1 MFRRFNRFLLFFIP
15 SALLFAQ
22 SETATLRGT
31 ITDASGAPIA
41 GIQLLLFE
49 SGKELSVREIST
61 GAGGRY
67 DAPFL
72 RPGVYIVKIDANH
85 FQTFEANGILLLA
98 GQERHFD
105 AKLKPEARDETVLLD
120 ETSTPV
126 QSQNG
131 TVAGIIDFKRA
142 WQDAPF
148 VDLHPSVLPLLT
160 QAPAVQGNTLGGT
173 QGNQAGLVIS
183 GVTARNQQTW
193 ALDGVAQDTTTQTG
207 NPAFFETI
215 EVAIANPGV
224 DASKPV
230 HIEMISK
237 HGSDSIHG
245 LVYYKRAS
253 SAFNARSY
261 FDTAKSSY
269 KLSEVQ
275 GELGGAIVPHWT
287 YFYGGGMYQKTP
299 YSETLY
305 ADVPTAQMRTFDFTQ
320 FLTAQSAP
328 NGKPV
333 IIRDPRSGTPF
344 PNNLIPSN
352 RVALVSSHYLTNY
365 YPVPN
370 AGTANTFTQ
379 NYTWVHPYGPDS
391 YVGNWPFGRIDQR
404 LSANSQVYF
413 RWMQN
418 QTASIASGSV
428 GEQLNSTQSVRYRGY
443 VVSGVTALSS
453 RLTNQI
459 AVGHTAVKLNQGESE
474 SKFSPLQGDS
484 VVSGLGIIGVNP
496 NAYSVMGFPRASI
509 GGLTGLSMVYDG
521 GHTNNTAGDDSIN
534 TVQDALTWS
543 PGRHSLKLGGQY
555 QRYRWLQ
562 GAVPQNVYGDF
573 TFTGAFSG
581 LGFADFLLGLPST
594 STRQAGRVDRT
605 LHQAQS
611 GLFLS
616 DSFRVTSRLTLDYG
630 VRWDYYTTPVYD
642 DGYMSNWDPATNR
655 VMVAPGTLTAVSSF
669 FPKGAT
675 VVLGDVVPKAKT
687 TNFRPRVAAAY
698 RLTGSLVLRGG
709 YGEFTENE
717 GYGAAG
723 RLSANNPYSLT
734 ETYTNSITAGVA
746 ALTFPKPFP
755 ATPSSS
761 LLPGQNIT
769 ALPAKTDEGV
779 IRQFNGT
786 LEAALRGIGLRFSYI
801 GSRGVNMNYSLDVNK
816 PRASTTAFATSRKP
830 FPIWAS
836 AYEVRTDGQWK
847 YDSAVVSAQRSI
859 GAVSF
864 HASFTYGNNISNY
877 ANTTDPYNVTN
888 QWTRDASDRRR
899 YFTAGATMPLPL
911 GKGHRFL
918 SATGPLVGRVIGDWR
933 VQAIT
938 TFASGQ
944 YYSPLFTGA
953 DPANASQGFV
963 TQLPDCTG
971 DPKSGARTLAT
982 WFNPSAF
989 TIPSPSAGRYG
1000 TCGMN
1005 TLEGYPIHLAHV
1017 SLAKQ
1022 FSFTEQ
1028 VKLVFTAQISNV
1040 TNTPHFTIPNN
1051 NISNPNPGIF
1061 TAASLA
1067 ANSTPERLGNRQI
1080 DLKLRLVW

>member
-1 MFRRFNRFLLFFIP
+1 MVRRFHRYSLFFIS

-31 ITDASGAPIA
+31 ITDTSGAPIA
-41 GIQLLLFE
+41 GIQLVLFE
-49 SGKELSVREIST
+49 SGKELAVREIST
-61 GAGGRY
+61 GGGGHY

-72 RPGVYIVKIDANH
+72 RPGSYKVKIDANH
-85 FQTFEANGILLLA
+85 FQTLEADGILLQA
-98 GQERHFD
+98 GQVRHFD
-105 AKLKPEARDETVLLD
+105 AQLKPEARDETVSLD
-120 ETSTPV
+120 ETATPV

-131 TVAGIIDFKRA
+131 TVSGIVDFKRS

-148 VDLHPSVLPLLT
+148 VDLHPSALPLLT
-160 QAPAVQGNTLGGT
+160 QAPAIQGNT

-183 GVTARNQQTW
+183 GIAARNQQTW

-207 NPAFFETI
+207 NPAFFETV

-224 DASKPV
+224 DSAKPV
-230 HIEMISK
+230 HVEMISK
-237 HGSDSIHG
+237 HGSDGIHG

-299 YSETLY
+299 YSQTLY
-305 ADVPTAQMRTFDFTQ
+305 ADVPTAQMRTSDFTQ
-320 FLTAQSAP
+320 FLTAQTAP

-333 IIRDPRSGTPF
+333 IIRDPRSGAPF

-352 RVALVSSHYLTNY
+352 RVASVSSKYLSNLY
-365 YPVPN
+365 YPAPN
-370 AGTANTFTQ
+370 AGSANTFTQ
-379 NYTWVHPYGPDS
+379 NYTWVHPYGPDT

-404 LSANSQVYF
+404 LSTNSQLYF

-428 GEQLNSTQSVRYRGY
+428 GEQLNATQTARYRGY
-443 VVSGVTALSS
+443 VVSGITAFSS
-453 RLTNQI
+453 RLINQI
-459 AVGHTAVKLNQGESE
+459 TVGHTAVVLKQGEAE
-474 SKFSPLQGDS
+474 SKFTPLHGDS
-484 VVSGLGIIGVNP
+484 VVNAVGLAGVNP
-496 NAYSVMGFPRASI
+496 NAYAVMGFPALSI
-509 GGLTGLSMVYDG
+509 SGLTGLSMAYGG
-521 GHTNNTAGDDSIN
+521 GHSSDTAGDDSIN
-534 TVQDALTWS
+534 TVQDAIVWS
-543 PGRHSLKLGGQY
+543 LGRHSLKLGGQY
-555 QRYRWLQ
+555 QRYRWLE

-594 STRQAGRVDRT
+594 STRQAGRVDRK
-605 LHQAQS
+605 LHQSQS

-616 DSFRVTSRLTLDYG
+616 DAFRVTSRLTLDFG

-642 DGYMSNWDPATNR
+642 DGYMSNWDPATGR
-655 VMVAPGTLTAVSSF
+655 VTVAPGTLTAVSTF

-687 TNFRPRVAAAY
+687 TNFRPRAAAAY

-717 GYGAAG
+717 GYGVSG

-746 ALTFPKPFP
+746 ALTFPRPFP

-779 IRQFNGT
+779 IRQYNGT
-786 LEAALRGIGLRFSYI
+786 LEAALRGIGLRLSYI
-801 GSRGVNMNYSLDVNK
+801 GSRGRNMNYLLDVNK
-816 PRASTTAFATSRKP
+816 PRASTTPFATSRKP

-847 YDSAVVSAQRSI
+847 YDSAVASAQRSV
-859 GAVSF
+859 GPVSLY
-864 HASFTYGNNISNY
+864 ATFTWGKNSSNY

-888 QWTRDASDRRR
+888 QWTRDASDRQR
-899 YFTAGATMPLPL
+899 YFTAGAALPLPF
-911 GKGHRFL
+911 GKGHRFF
-918 SATGPLVGRVIGDWR
+918 SATGPFVNHVIGDWR
-933 VQAIT
+933 LQAIT
-938 TFASGQ
+938 TFATGQ

-963 TQLPDCTG
+963 TQLPDCVG
-971 DPKSGARTLAT
+971 DPNAGARTLAT

-989 TIPSPSAGRYG
+989 TIPSASAGRYG

-1005 TLEGYPIHLAHV
+1005 TLEGYPIHIAHV

-1022 FSFTEQ
+1022 FSFSEQ

-1051 NISNPNPGIF
+1051 NISNPNPGAF

-1067 ANSTPERLGNRQI
+1067 PNATPERLGNRQI

>member
-1 MFRRFNRFLLFFIP
+1 MFRRFNRFLLLLIP

-22 SETATLRGT
+22 PETATLRGT
-31 ITDASGAPIA
+31 VTDPSGTPLA
-41 GIQLLLFE
+41 GIPLVLFE
-49 SGKELSVREIST
+49 AGKELSVRAIST
-61 GAGGRY
+61 GAGGHY
-67 DAPFL
+67 EAPFL
-72 RPGVYIVKIDANH
+72 RPGSYIVKIDADR
-85 FQTFEANGILLLA
+85 FQTFEADGILLIA
-98 GQERHFD
+98 GQVRRFD
-105 AKLKPEARDETVLLD
+105 ANLKPQARDETVLVH
-120 ETSTPV
+120 ETPAIV

-131 TVAGIIDFKRA
+131 AVAGIIDFKLA

-148 VDLHPSVLPLLT
+148 VDLHPSVFPLLT
-160 QAPAVQGNTLGGT
+160 QAPAVQGNPP
-173 QGNQAGLVIS
+173 GLVMS
-183 GVTARNQQTW
+183 GIAARNQQTW
-193 ALDGVAQDTTTQTG
+193 ALDGVPQDSTLQTG
-207 NPAFFETI
+207 NPAFFETV

-224 DASKPV
+224 DAAKPV
-230 HIEMISK
+230 HFDMISK
-237 HGSDSIHG
+237 HGGDGLHG

-253 SAFNARSY
+253 SAFNAKSY

-275 GELGGAIVPHWT
+275 GELGGALVPHWT
-287 YFYGGGMYQKTP
+287 YFYAGAMYQKTP
-299 YSETLY
+299 YSQTLF
-305 ADVPTAQMRTFDFTQ
+305 ADVPTTQMRVFDLSQ
-320 FLTAQSAP
+320 FLTAPTAP
-328 NGKPV
+328 NGKV
-333 IIRDPRSGTPF
+333 AIVRDPRSGTPF

-365 YPVPN
+365 YPASN
-370 AGTANTFTQ
+370 TGTANTFTQ
-379 NYTWVHPYGPDS
+379 NYSWVHPYGPDT

-404 LSANSQVYF
+404 LTANSQLYF

-428 GEQLNSTQSVRYRGY
+428 GEQLNSTQTVRYRGY
-443 VVSGVTALSS
+443 VIAGVTAISS
-453 RLTNQI
+453 SLTNQI
-459 AVGHTAVKLNQGESE
+459 TVGHTAVKLAQGEAE

-484 VVSGLGIIGVNP
+484 VVNSLGLIGVNP
-496 NAYSVMGFPRASI
+496 NAYSVMGFPTVAIS
-509 GGLTGLSMVYDG
+509 GLTGLSMVYDG

-534 TVQDALTWS
+534 TIQDAVTWS
-543 PGRHSLKLGGQY
+543 VGRHSLKLGGQS
-555 QRYRWLQ
+555 QRYHWLE
-562 GAVPQNVYGDF
+562 GIVPQNVFGDF
-573 TFTGAFSG
+573 TFTGAFTG
-581 LGFADFLLGLPST
+581 LGFADFLLGLPSL

-605 LHQAQS
+605 LHQAQY
-611 GLFLS
+611 GLFLN

-642 DGYMSNWDPATNR
+642 DGYMSNWDPATNK
-655 VMVAPGTLTAVSSF
+655 VTVAPGTLTAVSTF

-687 TNFRPRVAAAY
+687 TNFRPRIAAAY
-698 RLTGSLVLRGG
+698 RLTDNLVLRGG

-717 GYGAAG
+717 GYGISG

-746 ALTFPKPFP
+746 ALAFPKPFP

-769 ALPAKTDEGV
+769 ALPTKTDEGV
-779 IRQFNGT
+779 IRQYNGT
-786 LEAALRGIGLRFSYI
+786 LETALHGLGLRLAYI
-801 GSRGVNMNYSLDVNK
+801 GSRGIHMNYLLDVNK
-816 PRASTTAFATSRKP
+816 PLAGTIAFATSRKP
-830 FPIWAS
+830 FPLWAS
-836 AYEVRTDGQWK
+836 ANEVRTDGQWH
-847 YDSAVVSAQRSI
+847 YDSAVVSAQRSA
-859 GAVSF
+859 GPVTF
-864 HASFTYGNNISNY
+864 NTSFTLANNTSNY

-899 YFTAGATMPLPL
+899 YFTAGATVPLPF
-911 GKGHRFL
+911 GKGHGFL
-918 SATGPLVGRVIGDWR
+918 GQTGPLVNRVVSDWK

-963 TQLPDCTG
+963 TQLPDCVG
-971 DPKSGARTLAT
+971 DPNSGARTLST

-989 TIPSPSAGRYG
+989 AVPPANAGRYG

-1005 TLEGYPIHLAHV
+1005 SLEGYPIHLAHV
-1017 SLAKQ
+1017 SVAKQ

-1028 VKLVFTAQISNV
+1028 LKAVFTAQISNV

-1051 NISNPNPGIF
+1051 NISNPNPGVF

-1067 ANSTPERLGNRQI
+1067 PNSSPERLGNRQI